1 MKYEIYDQ
9 ETGKRIG
16 NTVKTT
22 RAAERMVTLIH
33 KKTGRCPDYR
43 PVKEP
48 LSWRVHKDETPWG
61 VDSYIPKLPASGLS
75 AQAGMTGIAPTR

>member
-1 MKYEIYDQ
+1 MTNLTIGNILGSTKSNRRRAKMKYEIYDQ

-48 LSWRVHKDETPWG
+48 LS
-61 VDSYIPKLPASGLS
+61 
-75 AQAGMTGIAPTR
+75 

>member
-33 KKTGRCPDYR
+33 KKTGRFPDYR
-43 PVKEP
+43 PVSNKKFAQGNEENT
-48 LSWRVHKDETPWG
+48 L
-61 VDSYIPKLPASGLS
+61 PKSGFDCCVE
-75 AQAGMTGIAPTR
+75 